1 MGCTLA
7 DHVGGS
13 AGAGHR
19 AAHRGPFIDHD
30 GLDHQRIN
38 GQFRI
43 ILGVG
48 QRGLERLIQQV
59 GTLLGGVGQ
68 DVGGL
73 GDGLDLDF
81 LSNIAHLLGGDAGV
95 FVNSFHFHGF
105 FLVVQVIMKMI

>member
-48 QRGLERLIQQV
+48 QRGLERLIQKLETPADPVRV
-59 GTLLGGVGQ
+59 GDSASVKTN
-68 DVGGL
+68 D
-73 GDGLDLDF
+73 
-81 LSNIAHLLGGDAGV
+81 
-95 FVNSFHFHGF
+95 
-105 FLVVQVIMKMI
+105 